1 MKLCKVIEK
10 CLFFM
15 VMMVFLNS
23 DFVLM
28 CYSMFYLSQMK
39 NKSFVVLVLER
50 DGWKVCEN
58 THKTHTSMQYKQ
70 TLNK

>member
-1 MKLCKVIEK
+1 
-10 CLFFM
+10 M
-15 VMMVFLNS
+15 VMFFYF

-28 CYSMFYLSQMK
+28 CYLMFYLSQMK

-50 DGWKVCEN
+50 DGWKVYEN

-70 TLNK
+70 ALNKKLTDLSISFNQV